1 MASSAR
7 ERLRNA
13 SRRLTAGQGNSAP
26 AAKKSLGQHFLT
38 NPGICRRIVDLIA
51 PSGSPE
57 RLASLIKLCFQQR
70 RKQMGGL
77 FRRAGRGDLLDGLAA
92 LGISPEKRPEE
103 LSVSDFLA
111 LSEQSVKSVTPL
123 L

>member
-13 SRRLTAGQGNSAP
+13 SRRLTAGQGNNAP

-51 PSGSPE
+51 PSGSDSILEIGPGPGALTGV
-57 RLASLIKLCFQQR
+57 LANDPRPRYQHDSSRVYALEFA
-70 RKQMGGL
+70 GL
-77 FRRAGRGDLLDGLAA
+77 EVKFTVDGDVLTV
-92 LGISPEKRPEE
+92 ISAEKSAE
-103 LSVSDFLA
+103 
-111 LSEQSVKSVTPL
+111 K
-123 L
+123 